1 MNNIHKIKLCDFYK
15 NYGRC
20 NNGSNCNYAHGT
32 KELKEF
38 IKKSC
43 NYGAK
48 CINERCNFEHPNNWN
63 PLNNKL
69 VCLYY
74 KNGKCKKG
82 KECKFLHIDE
92 YDILKNNEHEKQIQ
106 LNLNDNIDDHFPVLV
121 QKLNTE
127 KNNNLSYSD
136 ITQRKKKE
144 YKLDLNIN
152 EDLDIIKT
160 QIKEKS
166 IYLYKLRNKKWDDYE
181 DDDLENIRNTEKE
194 LNILKQTY
202 KKIKYINKKDIFNE
216 EDLNVNTLFNSNEKE
231 NGSTNK
237 KLSIINDH
245 DIFEIDKK
253 NTIPKV
259 SITFNGFNIDKSD
272 VVITNK
278 NENYKK
284 DNILILIENMEDNYK
299 IYLEKIKLNIDK
311 SDIDYYLNIKL
322 KTQLN
327 KILYEIKLFKEN
339 YKDIQ

>member
-20 NNGSNCNYAHGT
+20 NNGNNCNYG
-32 KELKEF
+32 E
-38 IKKSC
+38 
-43 NYGAK
+43 K
-48 CINERCNFEHPNNWN
+48 CINERCNFKHPKDWN

-74 KNGKCKKG
+74 KNGECKKG

-92 YDILKNNEHEKQIQ
+92 YNILKNNEHEKQIQ
-106 LNLNDNIDDHFPVLV
+106 LNLNDNIDNQFPVLV

-181 DDDLENIRNTEKE
+181 DDDEENIENTEKE

-202 KKIKYINKKDIFNE
+202 KKIKYINKNDIFNE

-231 NGSTNK
+231 NGNTNK
-237 KLSIINDH
+237 KLSIINDY
-245 DIFEIDKK
+245 DIFEIDKE
-253 NTIPKV
+253 NIIPKV
-259 SITFNGFNIDKSD
+259 SITLNGINIDEGD

-284 DNILILIENMEDNYK
+284 DNTLILIENMEDNYK
-299 IYLEKIKLNIDK
+299 IYLKKIKLNIDK

-339 YKDIQ
+339 YKDTIII